1 MAYFISAARTWRERL
16 RTLAS
21 RPASGASA
29 TKRCRKVEGACL
41 EPQIGALSR
50 RGHFEIVRHKY
61 HIAAFRPNCHRPA
74 PSRTINILWSSRFTN
89 SLSQRPYI
97 FLLNRNGVEHGIK
110 GFQQVW
116 TSFTATQ
123 RHGGDLLLNARGD
136 EQPTASQNCLQVL
149 NESSFCFLP
158 RWIKQFESTTQNGA
172 HAWVVLLSNH
182 HVCAATS

>member
-1 MAYFISAARTWRERL
+1 MQKGR
-16 RTLAS
+16 
-21 RPASGASA
+21 G
-29 TKRCRKVEGACL
+29 GACL

-61 HIAAFRPNCHRPA
+61 HIAAL
-74 PSRTINILWSSRFTN
+74 RTQAIGQYHQGQINILWSSRFTN

-97 FLLNRNGVEHGIK
+97 FLLNRNGVEHGIQ

-149 NESSFCFLP
+149 DESSFCFLP
-158 RWIKQFESTTQNGA
+158 EMDKT
-172 HAWVVLLSNH
+172 V
-182 HVCAATS
+182 